1 MAVCT
6 QAVCQTDTIAY
17 PYRYYFPPLSD
28 ALDHINIYN
37 IPDTCRLQSA
47 NCLTAEILN
56 INTSSHL
63 WNNNIYIGSVAEQ
76 EMEVIGISIP
86 APLGGHYGE
95 NLWNSGYAWPWSID
109 PYSFRLAIP
118 MSGTVTDIWES
129 PLLNLPEDLVENRL
143 IKCFFNWCAPNRY
156 VYGSFMEIMLDT
168 AYHFNEGDTVY
179 ISFGRKRNPT
189 DSTGKAEYWQ
199 EIYTYY
205 ETHGYSS
212 QPAAS
217 NWHLPGLLY
226 AGYIDGEWMQ
236 GTFHAQP
243 LIWAIV
249 RFPDDTC
256 PAPQELRA
264 TAIGEGTEFLQF
276 DTMGNHAAWEISYG
290 PSGTAPD
297 DGTVVQTTIPQA
309 VIGNLDPTTCYVAY
323 CRARCD
329 FARSEWSP
337 WSDSLVFTPSLAGI
351 DDAARPQLSLAPN
364 PAHGK
369 VRIACSHAMQA
380 VTLIAADGTTALTLH
395 PDATEAT
402 LDLHALPAGTY
413 TVVAATAAGTA
424 VRRLVRQ

>member
-6 QAVCQTDTIAY
+6 QAACQTDTIAY

-28 ALDHINIYN
+28 VYTHLYVN
-37 IPDTCRLQSA
+37 IPGECFLVGTDIMTQ
-47 NCLTAEILN
+47 EELN
-56 INTSSHL
+56 IQKSSEIIE
-63 WNNNIYIGSVAEQ
+63 NSDIYIGSIAER
-76 EMEVIGISIP
+76 EMEVIGVAIEGPDI
-86 APLGGHYGE
+86 LGNTLFGAHMFEGPG
-95 NLWNSGYAWPWSID
+95 SV
-109 PYSFRLAIP
+109 RLAVP
-118 MSGTVTDIWES
+118 GNGTAVDIWETA
-129 PLLNLPEDLVENRL
+129 LNIPDDLASDRILKALVTSHDPP
-143 IKCFFNWCAPNRY
+143 FY
-156 VYGSFMEIMLDT
+156 SYGHITEIMFDT
-168 AYHFNEGDTVY
+168 AYHFDEGDTIY
-179 ISFGRKRNPT
+179 ITQCKLQPSPDNPDIT
-189 DSTGKAEYWQ
+189 KCIQRIPHWSEWHRGDTS
-199 EIYTYY
+199 
-205 ETHGYSS
+205 
-212 QPAAS
+212 PAAS

-236 GTFHAQP
+236 GTFHGLP
-243 LIWAIV
+243 ILWAIV

-309 VIGNLDPTTCYVAY
+309 VIGNLDPTAHYVAY

-337 WSDSLVFTPSLAGI
+337 WSDSIGFTPSLAGI
-351 DDAARPQLSLAPN
+351 DDAARPQLFLAPN

-380 VTLIAADGTTALTLH
+380 VTLIAADGTNALTLH
-395 PDATEAT
+395 PDAAEAT
-402 LDLHALPAGTY
+402 IDLHALPAGTY
-413 TVVAATAAGTA
+413 TIVAATAAGTA